1 MEKYF
6 DEHEPKWRDKLEAKW
21 RDKLEAKLEGQTGG
35 QTGTKLDDIGDAK
48 EIIILMCGAFLL
60 VVGIAGIVVFACLVH
75 GTRTVSICLILCYFL
90 NDAINKKQ

>member
-6 DEHEPKWRDKLEAKW
+6 DEHEPKWRDKLS
-21 RDKLEAKLEGQTGG
+21 R

-90 NDAINKKQ
+90 NDAKNKKQ